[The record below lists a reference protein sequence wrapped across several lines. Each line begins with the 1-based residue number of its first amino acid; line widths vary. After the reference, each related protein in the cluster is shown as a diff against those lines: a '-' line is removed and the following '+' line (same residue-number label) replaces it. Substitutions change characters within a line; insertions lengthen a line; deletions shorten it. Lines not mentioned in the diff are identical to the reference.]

1 MKHFL
6 LSIVIFFCIIG
17 IVSCSDDGP
26 NYTPENAPICPEDSI
41 AYMDFFN
48 ALNLKY
54 NTTSPNMFIF
64 HVWKYVE
71 FEYDETTRYR
81 HIARITVFREK
92 AAQYADSIPSSIGKL
107 SHLRYLEIGNVKFNK
122 NFTLPGEVF
131 HCPLDTFI
139 FGNWGDLEHVGI
151 MGKLPSEIKMA
162 KNTLKYLSIE
172 GTALSELCEEL
183 ADLTQLEKCILTYN
197 RLSGRVPDYIG
208 DMCGKV
214 DLSYNHYTEFNWR
227 QIIEG
232 KNIPTLY
239 WNYINNE
246 IPPELKEFTFPQEI
260 MWMFKSQNT
269 PK

>member
-1 MKHFL
+1 MKYFL
-6 LSIVIFFCIIG
+6 LSIVIFFCIMG
-17 IVSCSDDGP
+17 IASCSDDGP

-54 NTTSPNMFIF
+54 NTSSPNMFIF

-81 HIARITVFREK
+81 HIASIKVEREK

-107 SHLRYLEIGNVKFNK
+107 SHLRHLELWYMKFNK

-139 FGNWGDLEHVGI
+139 FVSSLNSENGI

-162 KNTLKYLSIE
+162 KNTLKYLNIQS
-172 GTALSELCEEL
+172 TALSELCEEL
-183 ADLTQLEKCILTYN
+183 VELTQLEKCDLSN
-197 RLSGRVPDYIG
+197 NQLSGRVPDYIG

-214 DLSYNHYTEFNWR
+214 DLSYNYYTEYNWR
-227 QIIEG
+227 QVIEG
-232 KNIPTLY
+232 KNVPRLH
-239 WNYINNE
+239 WNYINYE
-246 IPPELKEFTFPQEI
+246 IPPEVTIPQNI
-260 MWMFKSQNT
+260 RTMLKSQNT